1 MIHPET
7 YLQYIND
14 DIGYGV
20 FAKKFIPKGT
30 IVYVRDKLELAIPH
44 DSHLLEDEYYA
55 DILEK
60 YSYVGSAGEYILS
73 WDFGRFVNHSCEPN
87 TISTGYGFEIAIRN
101 ILAGEQ
107 ITDDYG
113 MFNLRDS
120 MDCSCGVNNCRQT
133 ITALDFQNWHGNWD
147 ILAREAIREINSVEQ
162 PLMHLLERDI
172 YNSLLTFINT
182 GVDYLSV
189 GLLKSDTKPTKTQSD
204 PVKNPKTMRKS

>member
-7 YLQYIND
+7 CLQFINNE
-14 DIGYGV
+14 IGYGV

-30 IVYVRDKLELAIPH
+30 IVYVRDELEVTIPH
-44 DSHLLEDEYYA
+44 DSHLLNDDYYSE
-55 DILEK
+55 ILEK
-60 YSYVGSAGEYILS
+60 YSYVGSNGEYILS

-113 MFNLRDS
+113 MFNLKEA
-120 MDCSCGVNNCRQT
+120 MDCYCGVNCCRKT
-133 ITALDFQNWHGNWD
+133 ISPKDFQDWHSQWD
-147 ILAREAIREINSVEQ
+147 LLAREAIREINSVEQ
-162 PLMHLLERDI
+162 PLMHLLERDA

-189 GLLKSDTKPTKTQSD
+189 CLLQSDINTGAAKISSVKNTKTI
-204 PVKNPKTMRKS
+204 RKS